1 MHSCAFVKPRRVDL
15 GSRGMEPFVGRN
27 AEGRHQ
33 RPQESNRMQRKSWA
47 KAECPMARSVDVIG
61 DWGSLM
67 ILREAFGGTTRFD
80 DFQKQLSMSRNLLTA
95 RLKKLVSCGILQRKP
110 IAEEARR
117 HEYVLTE
124 MGEDLLTTII
134 ALRQWGD
141 RWLYRP
147 SPPPICMQDASDGR
161 ELEQLTVR
169 SSPGRKRRRTE
180 IGPRRRASNQADIQP
195 DRDQPR

>member
-1 MHSCAFVKPRRVDL
+1 
-15 GSRGMEPFVGRN
+15 
-27 AEGRHQ
+27 
-33 RPQESNRMQRKSWA
+33 MQRKSWA

-80 DFQKQLSMSRNLLTA
+80 DFQKRLSMSRNLLTA

-110 IAEEARR
+110 IVEEARR

-141 RWLYRP
+141 RWLFRP
-147 SPPPICMQDASDGR
+147 SPPPIEMFDAVDGSELKELRVHSSRGR
-161 ELEQLTVR
+161 EVLRTEVR
-169 SSPGRKRRRTE
+169 LRRRPLQKA
-180 IGPRRRASNQADIQP
+180 GGSPARRRKN
-195 DRDQPR
+195 